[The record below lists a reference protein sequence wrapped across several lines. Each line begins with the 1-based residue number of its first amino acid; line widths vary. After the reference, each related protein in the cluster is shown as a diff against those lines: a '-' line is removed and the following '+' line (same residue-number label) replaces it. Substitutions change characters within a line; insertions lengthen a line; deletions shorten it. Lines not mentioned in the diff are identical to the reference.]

1 MYRFNIEW
9 QILDLFNKLSFPII
23 TILNWGLSFLG
34 GGEAAFLI
42 ILIIYYCF
50 DKEKG
55 EKIAY
60 ITATSMLLNGV
71 FKNLFLAKRPFE
83 YDGKAYLR
91 STKNENIPISLSDG
105 ATGTSFPSG
114 HSQNAGVLYTT
125 LFLNYQKRWIKITS
139 ILLLI
144 IVPLTRLF
152 LGVHFPGDV
161 IVGLGLGILAAIAL
175 NYLYNFI
182 EKKNFSKVYL
192 YSITLLIFVPFLF
205 INYNNPAA
213 SDFFKCF
220 GLFAGF
226 LGGCLVEKKYV
237 NFTTNVNFFKKGM
250 RLLICGIIVL
260 TLKSNLKDA
269 FTIFGDN
276 HILDAIRYGLMT
288 FVASGVVPFIFTRR
302 GNFDGQTK

>member
-1 MYRFNIEW
+1 MYRFNFEW

-23 TILNWGLSFLG
+23 TILNWALSFLG

-60 ITATSMLLNGV
+60 ITATSMLLNGL

-83 YDGKAYLR
+83 FKGKEYLR
-91 STKNENIPISLSDG
+91 ATQNKDLPITLSDG

-114 HSQNAGVLYTT
+114 HSQNAGVLYTS
-125 LFLNYQKRWIKITS
+125 LMLNFKKKWIKIAS
-139 ILLLI
+139 IALLI

-161 IVGLGLGILAAIAL
+161 VIGLGLGILAALSL
-175 NYLYNFI
+175 NFLYDFI
-182 EKKNFSKVYL
+182 QKKNFPLVYL
-192 YSITLLIFVPFLF
+192 YGITLVVFVPFLF
-205 INYNNPAA
+205 INFHNPSAG
-213 SDFFKCF
+213 DFFKCF

-226 LGGCLVEKKYV
+226 LGGCLIEKKFI
-237 NFTTNVNFFKKGM
+237 NFTTNINYFERGM
-250 RLLICGIIVL
+250 RLLIGGIIVL
-260 TLKSNLKDA
+260 TLKSNLKDV
-269 FTIFGDN
+269 FLVFGDN
-276 HILDAIRYGLMT
+276 YILDALRYGLMT
-288 FVASGVVPFIFTRR
+288 FAASGIVPFLFSRR
-302 GNFDGQTK
+302 GNNND